1 MLGPVELVTIEFPG
15 NQFKGEII
23 PALRDVVNQSL
34 IRIIDLVFIR
44 KDNNGSVQM
53 KELRDLDPELARDF
67 DPLINDIMGL
77 ISEDDIQKIAAELEN
92 NSSAGMMVIEHLW
105 AKNFKEAVIRANGRL
120 VADLHIPNEVVEKAE
135 SASKNLV
142 KAS

>member
-1 MLGPVELVTIEFPG
+1 MLGPVELVTVEFPG
-15 NQFKGEII
+15 NQFKGDII
-23 PALRDVVNQSL
+23 PALRDVVNQGL

-44 KDNNGSVQM
+44 KDNSGSVQM

-67 DPLINDIMGL
+67 DPLTDDIMGL
-77 ISEDDIQKIAAELEN
+77 ISEDDVQKMAAELDN
-92 NSSAGMMVIEHLW
+92 NSSAGIMVIEHLW
-105 AKNFKEAVIRANGRL
+105 AKKFKEMVIRANGKL
-120 VADLHIPNEVVEKAE
+120 VADLHIPHEVVEKAE